1 MTGRWLSEEHPGN
14 GKVPYRDFGIS
25 HFLTDYMI
33 EDAGYMALRD
43 VTIGYNF
50 PKKTLRKMGL
60 SGLRIYATGQ
70 NLLYL
75 MSSSYRGVNPEARS
89 GSRAAMVK
97 NSAQAGAFPIMRTY
111 NLGLNINF

>member
-1 MTGRWLSEEHPGN
+1 
-14 GKVPYRDFGIS
+14 
-25 HFLTDYMI
+25 MI